1 MMPSI
6 TRKLPEENRGVIR
19 VTHPVR
25 LSAEAVHYDV
35 TINMRFALA
44 ARKPGRPRYYITDGR
59 EPLGTIYERR
69 GIFTSITSTAIWS
82 PPVHHCAMRSTS

>member
-25 LSAEAVHYDV
+25 LSAEAVRYDV

-44 ARKPGRPRYYITDGR
+44 AQAR
-59 EPLGTIYERR
+59 
-69 GIFTSITSTAIWS
+69 
-82 PPVHHCAMRSTS
+82 